1 MAVWL
6 FHRVNL
12 SNAIKKLAM
21 VAREEQLF
29 SNTTFTCYMIL
40 FSVLYLISWSQ
51 QIVL

>member
-40 FSVLYLISWSQ
+40 LISWSQ